1 MDLSQQSITD
11 HQFDLNRRG
20 YDPDAVDAHL
30 GEIAAAVTARENE
43 IAALKRTVSEL
54 QAKVRDADE
63 SEEALRLTLKAAA
76 HAKEELLS
84 GARERAA
91 EIERDATEQAEQLVA
106 DAEENAATIT
116 EQAQVRAEAMTSGA
130 AAQAREVAGAALS
143 ESELLVVRIEQL
155 RAQVGAA
162 EESLRDLS
170 ADTTP
175 QLEEARG
182 ALDKALESARASAEN
197 PELLAAAAPPPQPP
211 QAVSYPSEPVVYAP
225 VHTPEAEAAPP
236 MEIGQPPAA
245 FEEVEHRDEV
255 DHRGDGFTV
264 AGDEQPADDAARD
277 AAERDAAEDAA
288 EQSEEMP
295 PQRVAESSADISD
308 KVDRLL
314 EELREVT

>member
-91 EIERDATEQAEQLVA
+91 EIERDATEQAEHLVA

-130 AAQAREVAGAALS
+130 TAQAREVARAALS

-197 PELLAAAAPPPQPP
+197 PELLAAAAPPLQPP

-245 FEEVEHRDEV
+245 SEEADHRD
-255 DHRGDGFTV
+255 DGFSV
-264 AGDEQPADDAARD
+264 AGDEQSAEDAERD
-277 AAERDAAEDAA
+277 AAERDAAVRDAA
-288 EQSEEMP
+288 EDAVESSEEMP